1 MVKQNKFPIGIF
13 DSGVGGTSIWKEI
26 KELLPLENTIYLSDS
41 KNAPYGDKN
50 KETIIDLSIKNT
62 EFLLSQNCKI
72 IVVACNTATTNA
84 IKILREDNDGDELL
98 LYFLEKGDT
107 CAMTLTCCIGQTKS
121 EIRAIAETDATLI
134 MIPIQKM
141 EEWAGKYKSWRKF
154 VFESYHNR
162 LNEMFS
168 IIDSIA
174 FLKMDERL
182 LKYLKEKSRISRNL
196 TIHNTHQE
204 IAYELHT
211 SRVVISRLLK
221 KLENLGK
228 IKLHRNHILI
238 KNI

>member
-1 MVKQNKFPIGIF
+1 MIQELKDHYGHLFE
-13 DSGVGGTSIWKEI
+13 DSLIHEINQAGTFKEI
-26 KELLPLENTIYLSDS
+26 PEGFKLIEVGEYVRYIPLLIS
-41 KNAPYGDKN
+41 G
-50 KETIIDLSIKNT
+50 
-62 EFLLSQNCKI
+62 
-72 IVVACNTATTNA
+72 A
-84 IKILREDNDGDELL
+84 IKIMRDDDDGDELL

-107 CAMTLTCCIGQTKS
+107 CAMTLTCCLGQKKS
-121 EIRAIAETDATLI
+121 EIRAIAETEAKLV

-141 EEWAGKYKSWRKF
+141 EEWSAKYKSWRNF

-162 LNEMFS
+162 LNEMLNT
-168 IIDSIA
+168 IDSIA
-174 FLKMDERL
+174 FHKLDERL
-182 LKYLKEKSRISRNL
+182 LKYLSEKARVSNNN

-228 IKLHRNHILI
+228 IELHRNHITL